1 MQNGRMTMRV
11 LCLRVMAVAFDISL
25 ASGPLQDTRDV
36 GKDLFAFLDAEVF
49 DEFYLLFSSLS
60 GLTLNRRGIL
70 TDLIKPRSRQS

>member
-1 MQNGRMTMRV
+1 MRV

-49 DEFYLLFSSLS
+49 DEFYLLFSSLPYPVS
-60 GLTLNRRGIL
+60 L
-70 TDLIKPRSRQS
+70 